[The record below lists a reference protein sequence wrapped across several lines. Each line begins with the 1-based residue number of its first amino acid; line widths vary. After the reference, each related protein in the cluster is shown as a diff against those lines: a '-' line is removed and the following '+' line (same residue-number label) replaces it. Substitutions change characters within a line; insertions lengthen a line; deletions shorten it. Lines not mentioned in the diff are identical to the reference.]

1 MLSMGVI
8 GYGYW
13 GPNIV
18 RNFNSISS
26 AAVTTVCD
34 MEQSALYR
42 VKKNYAGMNTTRN
55 CDEILQSP
63 GIDAV
68 AIVTPVST
76 HYDLAKKALLNGKHV
91 FIEKPF
97 TANSAEAEELI
108 ELAEKKNLTI
118 MVDHTFLFCGAVKK
132 IKQLIEA
139 DTLGEIYYFDS
150 TRINLGLFQKDIN
163 VVWDLAPHDLSIMN
177 YLIDRKPVAVTATGI
192 SHFNNE
198 MENVAYITIYF
209 SENLLA
215 HFSVSWLS
223 PVKMRTTLIGGD
235 KKMIVWNDLV
245 ADQKIRVYDRG
256 VDNSQAMSQEKVN
269 VMRMSYRTGDMWS
282 PQIDEVEA
290 LKCEAEYFV
299 ECVDKNKKPIN
310 DGTAGLRVVKILEA
324 TMKSLKMGGAV
335 VYL

>member
-1 MLSMGVI
+1 MP
-8 GYGYW
+8 W
-13 GPNIV
+13 Q
-18 RNFNSISS
+18 SS
-26 AAVTTVCD
+26 HRF
-34 MEQSALYR
+34 LR
-42 VKKNYAGMNTTRN
+42 
-55 CDEILQSP
+55 I
-63 GIDAV
+63 I
-68 AIVTPVST
+68 
-76 HYDLAKKALLNGKHV
+76 DLAKKALLNGKHV

-97 TANSAEAEELI
+97 TASSAEAEELI

-118 MVDHTFLFCGAVKK
+118 MVDHTFLFSGAVKK

-150 TRINLGLFQKDIN
+150 IRINLGLFQKDIN

-177 YLIDRKPVAVTATGI
+177 YLIDKKPVAVTATGI
-192 SHFNNE
+192 SHFNND

-215 HFSVSWLS
+215 HFSISWLS

-245 ADQKIRVYDRG
+245 PDQKIRVYDRG
-256 VDNSQAMSQEKVN
+256 VDNSQAMSQEKLN
-269 VMRMSYRTGDMWS
+269 TMRMSYRTGDMWS
-282 PQIDEVEA
+282 PQVDEVEA

-310 DGTAGLRVVKILEA
+310 DGAAGLRVVKILEA